1 MNEGGEPAMTLYRQP
16 ARQASPGGFARRPT
30 NPAAVRAVPGR
41 RLLGAAALVLLLWC
55 PGGAQP
61 LDDDAGAGGYD
72 ALVEALEAAMLAGDP
87 DAYVALA
94 SPAADREAA
103 ERFADEHVRPGVDRV
118 TATPRFD
125 APLDDVPE
133 GAGYRVTV
141 ELFFEAGARGRLE
154 TWQIDAVRDATGAW
168 GILVAEAVD
177 SIDHLRHLRLTPGT
191 QYIADNLVVS
201 GEDLTLTLTEGSAFV
216 AETEDGVTG
225 LVLVGDGVMR
235 FAPQPEAERGQVEI
249 FSGREVLEAEFE
261 TALVRLHP
269 DTFRTRVS
277 TGALRPRAVDR
288 GDFGDARAVFDE
300 FVPLAF
306 TLDLS
311 DISDRVWSLPPGR
324 GDFVVDVRTRRHG
337 TLTYTQSVRQ
347 PEDVTVF
354 ERATNRVVAL
364 YPSALKRATRG
375 RYFGDDDSLSLD
387 VLDYDVTASFEPL
400 GFTQQRLRAARE
412 PVGCRIVGTTRLAVR
427 VKGLPVTSFSLRL
440 ADELAV
446 RSVTSDE
453 FGPLLFFR
461 MTGRNNLVVNL
472 PSEIPGGT
480 EFTLTVNY
488 EGDLAAQELDENW
501 IGRQRFDFDLEPLF
515 GLGEPRYVYSNR
527 SYWYPQALVSDY
539 ATATLAL
546 SVPAG
551 WGVVASG
558 APAGTNPPLAGPSEG
573 GPRRF
578 SFAALQPAR
587 YLSAVISRFD
597 DHRAPVRQVRLDDA
611 ASPPPAAPTGG
622 GVFYRTLAV
631 DAHGTP
637 RSADDL
643 DDAAERAAD
652 IAAFFASLLG
662 DFPYPSMTVALTDSR
677 LPGGHSPAYFA
688 LLNHEL
694 PRQPG
699 TVITWRTDPVNFS
712 GHPSF
717 FLAHEIAH
725 QWWGQA
731 VGWKNYHEQWLSEG
745 LAQYFA
751 ALYAEHD
758 EGPDAF
764 QDIIEQMRSWA
775 LRHSDEGPVYLGYRL
790 GHLERE
796 PRVFRALV
804 YNKGAVVLH
813 MLRRLVGDE
822 AFFGGLRRFYREWRF
837 RKAGTDALQ
846 AAFESEAGRPLG
858 RFFERWIHE
867 AALPEV
873 VFSSRIERTADGE
886 EVLLRFEQQTE
897 RLFDL
902 PVTVTVQYRSGEEDA
917 VVVPVT
923 ERVTE
928 RRLPAQGRVRR
939 VSVNRDRM
947 ALANIDRE

>member
-1 MNEGGEPAMTLYRQP
+1 MTLHRQ
-16 ARQASPGGFARRPT
+16 
-30 NPAAVRAVPGR
+30 
-41 RLLGAAALVLLLWC
+41 LAAAGLVLLLGC

-61 LDDDAGAGGYD
+61 LDGGEADGYE
-72 ALVEALEAAMLAGDP
+72 ALIEALEAAMLTGDP
-87 DAYVALA
+87 AAYVALA
-94 SPAADREAA
+94 SAAADRAA
-103 ERFADEHVRPGVDRV
+103 ALQFANGHVRPGVDRV
-118 TATPRFD
+118 TATPRFET
-125 APLDDVPE
+125 PLDDVPE

-141 ELFFEAGARGRLE
+141 ELFFESGARGRLE
-154 TWQIDAVRDATGAW
+154 TWQLDVVREETGDW
-168 GILVAEAVD
+168 RILDGDAVD
-177 SIDHLRHLRLTPGT
+177 SIDHLRHLSLAPAT
-191 QYIADNLVVS
+191 QYVADGLVVT
-201 GEDLTLTLTEGSAFV
+201 GEDLTLTLTEGSAFA
-216 AETEDGVTG
+216 AETEAGVTG
-225 LVLVGDGVMR
+225 LVLMGDGVMR

-249 FSGREVLEAEFE
+249 FSGRETLEAEFE
-261 TALVRLHP
+261 TAFVRLHP
-269 DTFRTRVS
+269 DAFRTRVS
-277 TGALRPRAVDR
+277 TGALRPRAVD
-288 GDFGDARAVFDE
+288 GDDFDDARAVFDE
-300 FVPLAF
+300 FVPLSF

-311 DISDRVWSLPPGR
+311 DISDRVWSLPPGP
-324 GDFVVDVRTRRHG
+324 GDFVVEVDTRRHG
-337 TLTYTQSVRQ
+337 TLTYTQSARQ
-347 PEDVTVF
+347 PEDVTLF
-354 ERATNRVVAL
+354 ERASNRIVAL
-364 YPSALKRATRG
+364 YASARKRAARG

-387 VLDYDVTASFEPL
+387 ILDYAVSASFEPL

-412 PVGCRIVGTTRLAVR
+412 PVGCRIVGTTRLAAR
-427 VKGLPVTSFSLRL
+427 VKGLPVTTFSLRL

-461 MTGRNNLVVNL
+461 MNGRNNLVVNL
-472 PSEIPGGT
+472 PSEVPGGT
-480 EFTLTVNY
+480 EFTLTVSY

-501 IGRQRFDFDLEPLF
+501 IGRQRFDLDLEPLF

-539 ATATLAL
+539 ATATMDL

-558 APAGTNPPLAGPSEG
+558 APAPANPPLAGPDEG
-573 GPRRF
+573 EPRRF

-597 DHRAPVRQVRLDDA
+597 DRPAPVRQVRLDGDA
-611 ASPPPAAPTGG
+611 TPQTAAQTES
-622 GVFYRTLAV
+622 GVFYRTLTL

-637 RSADDL
+637 RASDDV
-643 DDAAERAAD
+643 DDTAARAAD
-652 IAAFFASLLG
+652 IASFFASLLG
-662 DFPYPSMTVALTDSR
+662 DIPYPSMTVALTDSR

-751 ALYAEHD
+751 ALYSEHH

-764 QDIIEQMRSWA
+764 QDIVEQMRSWA

-804 YNKGAVVLH
+804 YNKGAMVLH

-822 AFFGGLRRFYREWRF
+822 AFFAGLRRFYHEWRF

-846 AAFESEAGRPLG
+846 TAFEIEAGRPLS
-858 RFFERWIHE
+858 RFFDRWIHE
-867 AALPEV
+867 AGLPDV
-873 VFSSRIERTADGE
+873 HFSSRTERAGGRE
-886 EVLLRFEQQTE
+886 EVLLRFEQRTE
-897 RLFDL
+897 RLFEL
-902 PVTVTVQYRSGEEDA
+902 PVTVTVQYRSGEEES

-928 RRLPAQGRVRR
+928 HRLPARGRVRR

-947 ALANIDRE
+947 ALANIDR

>member
-1 MNEGGEPAMTLYRQP
+1 MNRG
-16 ARQASPGGFARRPT
+16 RP
-30 NPAAVRAVPGR
+30 
-41 RLLGAAALVLLLWC
+41 LGAAGLLFLLSLL
-55 PGGAQP
+55 PRPAGGQPPDAGGAGAA
-61 LDDDAGAGGYD
+61 AGYG
-72 ALVEALEAAMLAGDP
+72 ALIAALEAVMLAGDP
-87 DAYVALA
+87 AAYASLAAPGADLDA
-94 SPAADREAA
+94 AA
-103 ERFADEHVRPGVDRV
+103 RFAGEHVRPGVDRA
-118 TATPRFD
+118 TATPRFE
-125 APLDDVPE
+125 APLDEVP
-133 GAGYRVTV
+133 GGGGYRLTV
-141 ELFFEAGARGRLE
+141 ELFLESGPRGRLE
-154 TWQIDAVRDATGAW
+154 TWRLDVVRAGGDGGWRILDQDAVDR
-168 GILVAEAVD
+168 
-177 SIDHLRHLRLTPGT
+177 IDNLRHLRLDPAK
-191 QYIADNLVVS
+191 QYAADGLVVT

-216 AETEDGVTG
+216 AETGNGVTA
-225 LVLVGDGVMR
+225 LVLLGDGVMR
-235 FAPQPEAERGQVEI
+235 FAPRPEAERGQVEI
-249 FSGREVLEAEFE
+249 FSGSDTLETEFE
-261 TALVRLHP
+261 AAFVRLHP
-269 DTFRTRVS
+269 DAFRARVS
-277 TGALRPRAVDR
+277 TGALRARGVD
-288 GDFGDARAVFDE
+288 GGALDDARAVFDE
-300 FVPLAF
+300 FVPLSF

-311 DISDRVWSLPPGR
+311 DVSDRVWSLPPGR
-324 GDFVVDVRTRRHG
+324 GDFLAEVRTGRHG

-347 PEDVTVF
+347 PEDVTLF
-354 ERATNRVVAL
+354 DRASNRIIAL
-364 YPSALKRATRG
+364 YPSARKRATRG
-375 RYFGDDDSLSLD
+375 RYFGDDDALALD

-400 GFTQQRLRAARE
+400 GFTQQRLRDPRE
-412 PVGCRIVGTTRLAVR
+412 LVGCRIAGTTRIAAR
-427 VKGLPVTSFSLRL
+427 VKGLPITSFSLRL

-461 MTGRNNLVVNL
+461 MNGQNNLVVNL
-472 PSEIPGGT
+472 PSEVPGGA
-480 EFTLTVNY
+480 EFTVTVRY

-501 IGRQRFDFDLEPLF
+501 IGRQRVLLDLEPLF

-527 SYWYPQALVSDY
+527 SYWYPQALVTDY
-539 ATATLAL
+539 ATATIDL

-558 APAGTNPPLAGPSEG
+558 VPASTNPPVAGTSDGE
-573 GPRRF
+573 PREF
-578 SFAALQPAR
+578 SFTALQPAR

-597 DHRAPVRQVRLDDA
+597 DRPVPVRQVRLDA
-611 ASPPPAAPTGG
+611 PGPPPASAPAGG
-622 GVFYRTLAV
+622 GVFYGTLAIS
-631 DAHGTP
+631 AYGTP
-637 RSADDL
+637 RGADDV
-643 DDAAERAAD
+643 DDTAQRAAD
-652 IAAFFASLLG
+652 IASFYASILG
-662 DFPYPSMTVALTDSR
+662 DIPYPSMTVALTDAR

-699 TVITWRTDPVNFS
+699 TVVTWRTDPVNFS
-712 GHPSF
+712 GYRSF

-764 QDIIEQMRSWA
+764 QDIVEQMRNWA
-775 LRHSDEGPVYLGYRL
+775 MRHSDQGPVYLGYRL

-813 MLRRLVGDE
+813 MLRRLVGDD
-822 AFFGGLRRFYREWRF
+822 AFFAGLRRFYHEWRF

-846 AAFESEAGRPLG
+846 LAFEIEAGRSLS
-858 RFFERWIHE
+858 RFFDRWIHE
-867 AALPEV
+867 AGLPDV
-873 VFSSRIERTADGE
+873 RFASRTETTGAGDD
-886 EVLLRFEQQTE
+886 VLLRFEQRTE

-902 PVTVTVQYRSGEEDA
+902 PVTVTLHYRSGEEES

-928 RRLPAQGRVRR
+928 RRLTARGRVRR

-947 ALANIDRE
+947 ALADIER

>member
-1 MNEGGEPAMTLYRQP
+1 MVLY
-16 ARQASPGGFARRPT
+16 
-30 NPAAVRAVPGR
+30 
-41 RLLGAAALVLLLWC
+41 RLLGAAGLVLLLGC

-61 LDDDAGAGGYD
+61 LDAAGEGGYD
-72 ALVEALEAAMLAGDP
+72 ALIEALEAAMLAGDP
-87 DAYVALA
+87 AAYVALT
-94 SPAADREAA
+94 SPTDRDDAW
-103 ERFADEHVRPGVDRV
+103 RFADAHVRPGVDRV
-118 TATPRFD
+118 TATPRFET
-125 APLDDVPE
+125 PLDDFPE

-141 ELFFEAGARGRLE
+141 ELFFESGARGRLE
-154 TWQIDAVRDATGAW
+154 TWQIDVVREEAGGWRIAD
-168 GILVAEAVD
+168 EDAVD
-177 SIDHLRHLRLTPGT
+177 SIDHLRHLSLTPTT
-191 QYIADNLVVS
+191 QYAADNLVVT

-216 AETEDGVTG
+216 AETEEGVTG
-225 LVLVGDGVMR
+225 LVLLGDGVMR

-249 FSGREVLEAEFE
+249 FSGRETLEAEFE
-261 TALVRLHP
+261 SAFVRLHP
-269 DTFRTRVS
+269 DAFRARVS
-277 TGALRPRAVDR
+277 TGQLRPRAVDR
-288 GDFGDARAVFDE
+288 SVLRDAQEVFAE
-300 FVPLAF
+300 FVPLSF

-324 GDFVVDVRTRRHG
+324 GDFIAEVRTERRG
-337 TLTYTQSVRQ
+337 TLTYTQAAGQ
-347 PEDVTVF
+347 PEDVTLF
-354 ERATNRVVAL
+354 ERASNRMIAL
-364 YPSALKRATRG
+364 YASARKRAARG

-400 GFTQQRLRAARE
+400 GYTQQRLRARRE
-412 PVGCRIVGTTRLAVR
+412 LVGCRIAGTTRIAAR
-427 VKGLPVTSFSLRL
+427 VKGLPITTFSLRL

-461 MTGRNNLVVNL
+461 MNGRDNLVVNL

-480 EFTLTVNY
+480 EFTVTVDY
-488 EGDLAAQELDENW
+488 EGDLASQELDENW
-501 IGRQRFDFDLEPLF
+501 IGRQRFDLDLEPLF

-539 ATATLAL
+539 ATATIDL

-558 APAGTNPPLAGPSEG
+558 TPAGTNPPLAGADEG
-573 GPRRF
+573 PPRRF

-597 DHRAPVRQVRLDDA
+597 DHHAPVRQVRLDADA
-611 ASPPPAAPTGG
+611 PPQTAPQTES

-631 DAHGTP
+631 NAFGTP
-637 RSADDL
+637 RAADDV
-643 DDAAERAAD
+643 DAAADRAAE
-652 IAAFFASLLG
+652 IASFYASILG
-662 DFPYPSMTVALTDSR
+662 DIPYPSMTVALTDSR

-699 TVITWRTDPVNFS
+699 TVITWRTDPVSFS

-731 VGWKNYHEQWLSEG
+731 VGWRNYHEQWLSEG
-745 LAQYFA
+745 LAHYFA

-758 EGPDAF
+758 EGPDTF

-804 YNKGAVVLH
+804 YNKGAMVLH

-822 AFFGGLRRFYREWRF
+822 AFFAGLRRFYREWRF

-846 AAFESEAGRPLG
+846 SAFEAEAGRPLS
-858 RFFERWIHE
+858 RFFDRWIHE
-867 AALPEV
+867 SALPDV
-873 VFSSRIERTADGE
+873 RFSSRTERTAGGAE
-886 EVLLRFEQQTE
+886 EVLLRFEQRTE
-897 RLFDL
+897 QLFDL
-902 PVTVTVQYRSGEEDA
+902 PVTVTVQYRSGEEES

-928 RRLPAQGRVRR
+928 RRLPARGRVRR

-947 ALANIDRE
+947 ALANIDR